1 MSESINNL
9 KEIEAFLD
17 SIPKFSKSGKNATN
31 FDLSRMKEFCHRLGN
46 PQNDFK
52 SIHVAGTNGKGTVCR
67 MLASVYQEAG
77 YNVGLYTSP
86 HLVDFRE
93 RFQINAK
100 FAKSNLFI
108 EFFDRFGE
116 YIREKNF
123 TYFEITTAIAFWI
136 FSQQKIDLAILE
148 VGLGGRLDATN
159 VVDPLVSVITSIGL
173 DHTDILGNSI
183 EKIASEKAGIIKQ
196 NKPVVIGNLNP
207 EAKSSIQKIAKVR
220 SAKFIS
226 VNQIGITIQNQKI
239 TLQEE
244 GDPVLI
250 DAQNWK
256 EVDTW
261 NIAIVY
267 KVLKVLHDQFPVN
280 HDIFK
285 RGIENVQLRFPRR
298 AVFEKLSTDYNWYFD
313 GAHNVQSVESLTS
326 HLISIAPARKW
337 TVVLSF
343 MRDKLSSEIAELWS
357 KFDHLYLYEMEGERA
372 ASYDEMKTFFPTAKM
387 IEFPDQII
395 SNQFKSE
402 LVIFSGSF
410 YFYSVVSNWMGAIAS
425 ADQLNPSAL

>member
-1 MSESINNL
+1 MFESITNL

-17 SIPKFSKSGKNATN
+17 SIPIYSKSGKNAAN
-31 FDLSRMKEFCHRLGN
+31 FDLSRMKEFCQRLGN

-86 HLVDFRE
+86 HLLDFRE

-100 FAKSNLFI
+100 FAESDLFI
-108 EFFDRFGE
+108 DFFHRFSE
-116 YIREKNF
+116 YIREKKF

-159 VVDPLVSVITSIGL
+159 AVDPLISVITSIGL
-173 DHTDILGNSI
+173 DHTDLLGDSI
-183 EKIASEKAGIIKQ
+183 EKIASEKAGIIKK
-196 NKPVVIGNLNP
+196 NKPVVIGKLNP
-207 EAKSSIQKIAKVR
+207 KAKSTIQKIAKIR

-226 VNQIGITIQNQKI
+226 INQVGIINQNQKI
-239 TLQEE
+239 ILQND
-244 GDPVLI
+244 GDSILI

-261 NIAIVY
+261 NMAIVY
-267 KVLKVLHDQFPVN
+267 KVLRVLKDQYPVG

-285 RGIENVQLRFPRR
+285 KGIENVQLRFPRR
-298 AVFEKLSTDYNWYFD
+298 AVFEKLSSDYNWYFD
-313 GAHNVQSVESLTS
+313 GAHNIQSVESLTS

-357 KFDHLYLYEMEGERA
+357 KFDHLYLYEMEGARA
-372 ASYDEMKTFFPTAKM
+372 ATFDEMKIFFPTAKA
-387 IEFPDQII
+387 IEFPDKII